1 MDDHEGFK
9 PPQQPGT
16 EGVRIIGAQQAGTPA
31 AGAENAGVAPAL
43 PHWTAPATGEVPRIF
58 NDVAPAKPT
67 VDPYDDADD
76 SWGSFTSQSPR
87 WRDSGSDWV
96 AAPDVSDLS
105 DDGPKLGAL
114 DTDRPDH
121 SDFLEFD
128 FIDEP
133 VAGSGSGSSA
143 AESVHDATQIAASS
157 KPPDESPSSAPNSG
171 MVRIGDTGR
180 QPAVAIGGPKAA
192 GATGQIRRTD
202 QTHSGPRPTGATG
215 TGKRPTNAGPSR
227 QGAANRPAGGQRPS
241 GSGQRPAQAR
251 TNPGGRPQK
260 GADRDLKMAA
270 LIGLGMGAI
279 AIAAIKGGPRYG
291 TILVAVV
298 ITLCAAEFFNAVRK
312 VGYQPANFLGIAAV
326 AGLPFGVYYRGSQA
340 IVAIL
345 AVTIVFSF
353 LWYMI
358 VNSEQPTAN
367 IAITLAGVMYIGVL
381 GSFGA
386 LILKLQ
392 SFDPKVFVPNPGVHV
407 LMMTVIATVA
417 VDVGGLAIGKA
428 VGNSPLAPKISPNK
442 TIEGSFGAAIMCMLV
457 VVFVGKFFHY
467 KPFDSTSVALKFAIV
482 IFAAALIGDLSE
494 SLIKRDLGIKDMGTL
509 IPGHGGALDRF
520 DAMLFSLPAAYFIAH
535 TFHMA

>member
-1 MDDHEGFK
+1 MDDHDGFK
-9 PPQQPGT
+9 PPQQPST
-16 EGVRIIGAQQAGTPA
+16 EGVRIIGANQAGTPA
-31 AGAENAGVAPAL
+31 PGASDTGTVPVL

-58 NDVAPAKPT
+58 SDVAPTKPV
-67 VDPYDDADD
+67 VDPYDDVDD

-87 WRDSGSDWV
+87 WRD
-96 AAPDVSDLS
+96 AAADHADMTDVSNLG

-128 FIDEP
+128 FVDEP
-133 VAGSGSGSSA
+133 VAGSGAKAADADVEKVAADRSEDEPSDTSRGSS
-143 AESVHDATQIAASS
+143 T
-157 KPPDESPSSAPNSG
+157 NSG

-180 QPAVAIGGPKAA
+180 QPAVATGGQRPN
-192 GATGQIRRTD
+192 GATGQVRRPSPT
-202 QTHSGPRPTGATG
+202 TSGPRPTGATASVNRPPGAGGSRQSG
-215 TGKRPTNAGPSR
+215 TNKPPTAQRPAGARQRPAPARTNAG
-227 QGAANRPAGGQRPS
+227 GK
-241 GSGQRPAQAR
+241 
-251 TNPGGRPQK
+251 PQK
-260 GADRDLKMAA
+260 GADRDLKAA
-270 LIGLGMGAI
+270 AVVGLGMAI
-279 AIAAIKGGPRYG
+279 VAIAAIKSGPRYG
-291 TILVAVV
+291 TILIAVV
-298 ITLCAAEFFNAVRK
+298 LTLCAAEFFNAVRK

-326 AGLPFGVYYRGSQA
+326 ASLPFGVYWRGDQA

-345 AVTIVFSF
+345 AVTVVFAF
-353 LWYMI
+353 LWHMI
-358 VNSEQPTAN
+358 VSSEQPTAN

-386 LILKLQ
+386 LILKLH
-392 SFDPKVFVPNPGVHV
+392 SFDPKVVVPNAGVHV

-417 VDVGGLAIGKA
+417 VDIGGLAAGKA
-428 VGNSPLAPKISPNK
+428 IGNSPLAPKISPNK

-457 VVFVGKFFHY
+457 VVFTGKAFHY
-467 KPFDSTSVALKFAIV
+467 KPFDSTTVALKFAIV
-482 IFAAALIGDLSE
+482 IFVAALIGDLSE